1 VKHDSS
7 PDIQVAYG
15 PAGRETIS
23 AIAEDLTAKPVRR
36 ETSPELEFHL
46 VPAGRETLA
55 AITAEVGGVVPS
67 DFDTEAGNG
76 EEPKTGVRPRLPT
89 RGYSQ
94 PPPERSS
101 SPRMTM
107 PGVAPPA
114 PGARKPEVR
123 EAKVGRDTLDAIA
136 NAVLSE
142 PGAPAS
148 GRVKSAALE
157 VYELAT
163 FVVRGED
170 LTLLSSEAARREFVA
185 ERLVHRLPVSTMDQ
199 VDRIDVT
206 PWTVRGTVVL
216 RVWCRVRPPMR

>member
-1 VKHDSS
+1 VKQDSS
-7 PDIQVAYG
+7 PEIQVAYG

-23 AIAEDLTAKPVRR
+23 AIAEDLSKVPARR

-55 AITAEVGGVVPS
+55 AITAEVMGVTDAEADEPS
-67 DFDTEAGNG
+67 S
-76 EEPKTGVRPRLPT
+76 EEPQTQVRQRVRT
-89 RGYSQ
+89 RSFSQ
-94 PPPERSS
+94 PDPRAS

-114 PGARKPEVR
+114 AGTPSPETH
-123 EAKVGRDTLDAIA
+123 ETKVGRDTLDAIA

-142 PGAPAS
+142 PGVPAS
-148 GRVKSAALE
+148 QRAKSTALE

-163 FVVRGED
+163 FVVRGDD
-170 LTLLSSEAARREFVA
+170 LAVLSSETARREFVA

-216 RVWCRVRPPMR
+216 RVWCRIRPPMR